1 MDYHLDTIPVIDAL
15 KEDDEC
21 LLCVIQQK
29 TDKMYTESFLGGSV
43 TSPETRVQV
52 NEHGFCPYHF
62 RKLYAQKN
70 RLGLALLTHTYMRET
85 VRQLQSKAKKLPLDT
100 KKKFTFSKN
109 GNEFKQFEEFTNWL
123 ENKHNECMV
132 CKKVNEAMDR
142 YIYTML
148 YLFKTSESFRYGI
161 ENSKGLCLQHLK
173 RSVQIACDKFGTKG
187 ASDWLKCIMPV
198 MYRSFERIDGE
209 LDWFEKKFDYRYREE
224 PWGTA
229 EDSLVRALQKMVSD
243 KFE

>member
-21 LLCVIQQK
+21 LLCIIQQK
-29 TDKMYTESFLGGSV
+29 TDKLYTESFLGGSV

-62 RKLYAQKN
+62 RKLYQQKN
-70 RLGLALLTHTYMRET
+70 RLGLALITHTYMRET
-85 VRQLQSKAKKLPLDT
+85 VRQLKSREKKLPLNT
-100 KKKFTFSKN
+100 KKKLFAVKK
-109 GNEFKQFEEFTNWL
+109 GDEFRQFEEFCQWL

-148 YLFKTSESFRYGI
+148 YLFRTSEDFRHGLQ
-161 ENSKGLCLQHLK
+161 NSKGLCLQHLK
-173 RSVQIACDKFGTKG
+173 RSVEIANEQFGAAG
-187 ASDWLKCIMPV
+187 AAEWLRFIMPL
-198 MYRSFERIDGE
+198 MYKSFERIDSE
-209 LDWFEKKFDYRYREE
+209 LDWFEKKFDYRFREE